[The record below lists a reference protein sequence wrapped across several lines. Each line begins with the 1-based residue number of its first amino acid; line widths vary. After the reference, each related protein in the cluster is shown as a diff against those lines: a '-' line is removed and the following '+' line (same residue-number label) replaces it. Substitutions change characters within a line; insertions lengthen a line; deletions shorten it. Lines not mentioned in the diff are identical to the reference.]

1 MRVNLVIESTD
12 GEGTKSRSEN
22 TALMYKHNDGYRL
35 TYSEDLS
42 GEGEITKTTMYINSS
57 ELRIIRRGEL
67 TTDFIYSE
75 AVTHNTAYETPFG
88 NLPITLI
95 TEKYECIDNF
105 LEDALGELIINSSYL
120 LDVGD
125 SLTPPTSMN
134 MFIKVTQKKDAKNT
148 QDSD

>member
-42 GEGEITKTTMYINSS
+42 GEGEITKTTMYINTS

-75 AVTHNTAYETPFG
+75 SVTHNTAYETPFG

-105 LEDALGELIINSSYL
+105 LEDELGELTINSSYL

-125 SLTPPTSMN
+125 ALTPPTSMN
-134 MFIKVTQKKDAKNT
+134 MFIRVTQKKDANNT
-148 QDSD
+148 QDND